1 MVPPETEMAR
11 PPPSWSSPSQRR
23 YQNQWEQWRKRYDK
37 QWREYER
44 RWQQQVKQWQR
55 RQQHQW
61 QQQQRPRQPQP
72 VQPTIAAV
80 QRNTAPVTAS
90 TYYQHSVMTTTT
102 WRPPTEKPTPQVK
115 PAGVDL
121 SWISGSDADN
131 RQFITKLSKGEQWT
145 TEGKKRNGHLIE
157 TERRAGLQ
165 DGDTG
170 NLNSVVENPP
180 PLPGL
185 TRINAESGTRRRR
198 RK

>member
-1 MVPPETEMAR
+1 MPGHPFPPFPLPPPPFFMSEIPLDLLFPPEIVPPDTEMAR

-90 TYYQHSVMTTTT
+90 TYYQHSEC
-102 WRPPTEKPTPQVK
+102 RPKNHVAASEQSGRIVGFRYSWYEEILRLSVQKYCCYQIAWKKYSYDDTENACINV
-115 PAGVDL
+115 VDA
-121 SWISGSDADN
+121 SVE
-131 RQFITKLSKGEQWT
+131 R
-145 TEGKKRNGHLIE
+145 KRE
-157 TERRAGLQ
+157 
-165 DGDTG
+165 
-170 NLNSVVENPP
+170 P
-180 PLPGL
+180 
-185 TRINAESGTRRRR
+185 
-198 RK
+198 